1 VLDEPFSACS
11 TWRSISCGLLLP
23 QNSALTFHIGLE
35 GVMKEVTPHFPKPE
49 SDEND
54 AESFFTRV
62 MEGLKYLAAGSTSR
76 MVKC

>member
-1 VLDEPFSACS
+1 
-11 TWRSISCGLLLP
+11 
-23 QNSALTFHIGLE
+23 
-35 GVMKEVTPHFPKPE
+35 MKEVTPHFPKPE

-76 MVKC
+76 ISGGPRIYHSA